1 MERTIEKKTSVEK
14 VKETA
19 FLMGGLLTYRMP
31 AKWIRLVRWLQV
43 ATSKDPRLPVKHA
56 FHVEGTRIETTDGF
70 RIHQVEFATPEAR
83 LLPEGLLEL
92 VSISKRNVTF
102 IDAMYPGA
110 FPNTQLIE
118 YMKPL
123 KTVVTPDNEGRY
135 PGVELE
141 NVTAFV
147 HVSPDLMSS
156 TLKLPDTRGTKIT
169 IHDGPMLIEFN
180 TRKSGYEDIGVR
192 AVQAILMPAATGRGY
207 FSGLT
212 PHQAAG

>member
-1 MERTIEKKTSVEK
+1 MELSIDNKISVGKHNKT
-14 VKETA
+14 A
-19 FLMGGLLTYRMP
+19 ILLDDLITYQMP
-31 AKWIRLVRWLQV
+31 AEWIRLVRWLQV
-43 ATSKDPRLPVKHA
+43 ATSKDVDRPLLHA
-56 FHVEGTRIETTDGF
+56 FHVQGTRIETSDGL
-70 RIHQVEFATPEAR
+70 RIHLVEFSTTAAR

-92 VSISKRNVTF
+92 VSIAKRNVTF